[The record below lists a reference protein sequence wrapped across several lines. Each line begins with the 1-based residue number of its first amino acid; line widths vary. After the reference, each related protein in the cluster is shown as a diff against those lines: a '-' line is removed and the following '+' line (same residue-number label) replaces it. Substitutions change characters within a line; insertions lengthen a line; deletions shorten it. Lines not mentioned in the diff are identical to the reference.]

1 MAKQKSF
8 QLSEESYR
16 VLEKYRQYCEEVNKK
31 VGLPVSVKLSDNQLL
46 NGALS
51 LLEISDKK
59 YNIFDT
65 FELSNQ

>member
-8 QLSEESYR
+8 QLTEESYK
-16 VLEKYRQYCEEVNKK
+16 VLDKYRQYCEEVNKK

-51 LLEISDKK
+51 LLDITDKK
-59 YNIFDT
+59 FNIFDT
-65 FELSNQ
+65 FELANN